1 MPANTSRLAGLAS
14 SELLELAR
22 MAPTLAAG
30 LAMGAPCTALQ
41 LLPNA
46 DLLDNAENSM
56 LVAGP
61 AATVNAAE
69 AAIVEAEDRRKC

>member
-1 MPANTSRLAGLAS
+1 
-14 SELLELAR
+14 
-22 MAPTLAAG
+22 
-30 LAMGAPCTALQ
+30 LQ

-61 AATVNAAE
+61 ATTVNAAE
-69 AAIVEAEDRRKC
+69 AAIVEAEDRRKEKVMKDRGW